1 MKKIFLTMVALLSMT
16 AMMAQDNN
24 NGERKAPKQL
34 TPEEMTEKMA
44 TDLSLTAEQKAKVLD
59 LQKEYQDINRGPRMG
74 GMRGPRPQADGQ
86 SGATAQRPERPQL
99 TEEQKAEMQKK
110 MERRREYNDKLKG
123 ILTAEQ
129 FEKYQKQ
136 FRHGGPRPGGFGR
149 GPRPG
154 GPRPE

>member
-86 SGATAQRPERPQL
+86 SGATGQRPERPQL
-99 TEEQKAEMQKK
+99 TEEQKAEMQKR

>member
-1 MKKIFLTMVALLSMT
+1 MVALLSMT

>member
-99 TEEQKAEMQKK
+99 TEEQKAEMQKQ

>member
-1 MKKIFLTMVALLSMT
+1 MKKIFLAMVALLSMT

-44 TDLSLTAEQKAKVLD
+44 TDLSLTAEQKAKVLV

-74 GMRGPRPQADGQ
+74 GMRGPRPQVDGQ
-86 SGATAQRPERPQL
+86 GQRPERPQL
-99 TEEQKAEMQKK
+99 TEEQRAEMQKQ

-136 FRHGGPRPGGFGR
+136 FRHGHRPGGFGR

>member
-86 SGATAQRPERPQL
+86 SGATGQRPERPQL

>member
-86 SGATAQRPERPQL
+86 SGATGQRPERPQL
-99 TEEQKAEMQKK
+99 TEEQKAEMQKR

-149 GPRPG
+149 GPRQG

>member
-1 MKKIFLTMVALLSMT
+1 MVALLSMT

-86 SGATAQRPERPQL
+86 SGATGQRPERPQL
-99 TEEQKAEMQKK
+99 TEEQKAEMQKQ

>member
-16 AMMAQDNN
+16 AMMAQGNN

>member
-86 SGATAQRPERPQL
+86 SGATGQRPERPQL
-99 TEEQKAEMQKK
+99 TEEQKAEMQKQ